1 MNERP
6 RSTAIHEAGHA
17 LAFWWNGQPIKRV
30 TVRTRAEARAGP
42 MFDLL
47 GHPQHAEGLVEAD
60 YLVLRPAFTARGIAE
75 YLPSM
80 VDFIERDLI
89 HCFSGPV
96 AEAIYR
102 HRQSDRLFRSSGRA
116 DLVRGHELIS
126 LLPPRLL
133 LDAESRAIARSSCLV
148 HRYWFA
154 VRAVADLLQEQGAIE
169 GETVTALLHEI
180 TGEAPVRLGNEV
192 RSLDL

>member
-30 TVRTRAEARAGP
+30 TVRTRAEARTGP

-80 VDFIERDLI
+80 IDFIERDLI
-89 HCFSGPV
+89 HCFAGPV
-96 AEAIYR
+96 AEAVYR
-102 HRQSDRLFRSSGRA
+102 HGRSDRLIRGSGRA
-116 DLVRGHELIS
+116 DLDRGHELIS

-133 LDAESRAIARSSCLV
+133 LDAESRAIARCSCLV

-154 VRAVADLLQEQGAIE
+154 VSAVADRLQQQGAIE
-169 GETVTALLHEI
+169 GEAVTELLREM
-180 TGEAPVRLGNEV
+180 TGESPVRLGNEV
-192 RSLDL
+192 RSLDS

>member
-1 MNERP
+1 M
-6 RSTAIHEAGHA
+6 
-17 LAFWWNGQPIKRV
+17 
-30 TVRTRAEARAGP
+30 
-42 MFDLL
+42 
-47 GHPQHAEGLVEAD
+47 EAD

-154 VRAVADLLQEQGAIE
+154 VRAVADLLQEQGAIDE
-169 GETVTALLHEI
+169 WYRHWVAATLHPLET
-180 TGEAPVRLGNEV
+180 RLGLGSQPPREETPEEYAARLTEV
-192 RSLDL
+192 ACAEQEDGDPGAREEPVVAMRL